1 MKRFIMNL
9 RQNKTARLVGW
20 ALGTFLVCMLLL
32 LYFLQADISQ
42 APEFVYSQF

>member
-9 RQNKTARLVGW
+9 LGNEKVRLVGLV
-20 ALGTFLVCMLLL
+20 LGTFLICMLTL

-42 APEFVYSQF
+42 APQFVYSQF